1 MFDESTVEQL
11 LDDLLT
17 TSATDRGGALAQ
29 LMAAATV
36 INRDWEQVLAG
47 KPFTAV
53 AVERGRLQKWIDRL
67 ASKADE
73 YARTFGADSFSVT
86 VGWPAGI
93 AVSLGW
99 SLRSA

>member
-11 LDDLLT
+11 LDDLLS
-17 TSATDRGGALAQ
+17 TSATDRGDALAQ

-53 AVERGRLQKWIDRL
+53 AVERGRLRKWTERL
-67 ASKADE
+67 AAKAEE
-73 YARTFGADSFSVT
+73 YANAFGAVSLSVS

-93 AVSLGW
+93 AVSLTWDARTG
-99 SLRSA
+99 